1 MNSIKCKHNM
11 HMIEYYKSKIMRSQ
25 LVKRIIKLILIK
37 LFIRRVWWVVEV
49 LKWVDLLMIKVRW
62 VEQLLVVSG
71 AKKEMDNIVHISKV
85 ILILQ
90 QSKINFEMFKIIQ
103 QEDMKDLL
111 CKRSLK
117 LNVFKNIDPKESL
130 TLRQSEMNKR
140 TTELTSGTNISIRW
154 WQIRNVKKL
163 WKKSIKLFWISE
175 MKKWWRKMLELLKT
189 QNKN

>member
-1 MNSIKCKHNM
+1 
-11 HMIEYYKSKIMRSQ
+11 
-25 LVKRIIKLILIK
+25 
-37 LFIRRVWWVVEV
+37 
-49 LKWVDLLMIKVRW
+49 
-62 VEQLLVVSG
+62 VVSG

-103 QEDMKDLL
+103 QEDMKDLS

-140 TTELTSGTNISIRW
+140 TTELTSGTNISIR
-154 WQIRNVKKL
+154 
-163 WKKSIKLFWISE
+163 
-175 MKKWWRKMLELLKT
+175 
-189 QNKN
+189 

>member
-1 MNSIKCKHNM
+1 M

-37 LFIRRVWWVVEV
+37 LFIRRVWWVMEV

>member
-1 MNSIKCKHNM
+1 
-11 HMIEYYKSKIMRSQ
+11 
-25 LVKRIIKLILIK
+25 
-37 LFIRRVWWVVEV
+37 
-49 LKWVDLLMIKVRW
+49 
-62 VEQLLVVSG
+62 VVSG

-140 TTELTSGTNISIRW
+140 TTELTSGTNISIR
-154 WQIRNVKKL
+154 
-163 WKKSIKLFWISE
+163 
-175 MKKWWRKMLELLKT
+175 
-189 QNKN
+189 